1 MYKDLES
8 WIDFGQGVVSEFSD
22 KMRKEANSKGKNK
35 NEDKR
40 ILQNDTAKANYSGWS
55 DRLKS
60 SKSRNET
67 RCVSG
72 RMDFGK

>member
-1 MYKDLES
+1 MYKNLES
-8 WIDFGQGVVSEFSD
+8 WIDFGQGVVSEFSN

>member
-1 MYKDLES
+1 M
-8 WIDFGQGVVSEFSD
+8 VSEFSD

-35 NEDKR
+35 KNEEKR
-40 ILQNDTAKANYSGWS
+40 IVQNDIAKANYSGWS

-67 RCVSG
+67 RSVSG